1 MNVINHIVVGL
12 DGSTNARRA
21 AEWSASLAAMTGA
34 EVTAV
39 HALGLL
45 TPGDDG
51 EPVPSHGMR
60 AAIAAKLEHEWCAP
74 FAVVGLTPRCQVI
87 DGNPVQVLLN
97 AATEHGADLI
107 VVGSRGMGGFPEL
120 LLGSTSTQVS
130 QHSKCPVL
138 IVPSDTT

>member
-1 MNVINHIVVGL
+1 M
-12 DGSTNARRA
+12 
-21 AEWSASLAAMTGA
+21 
-34 EVTAV
+34 

-51 EPVPSHGMR
+51 DPVPSQGHR
-60 AAIAAKLEHEWCAP
+60 AELASKLEHDWCAP
-74 FAVVGLTPRCQVI
+74 FTAAGVAAECHVV

-97 AATEHGADLI
+97 AARDHDADLI

-138 IVPSDTT
+138 IVPFDA